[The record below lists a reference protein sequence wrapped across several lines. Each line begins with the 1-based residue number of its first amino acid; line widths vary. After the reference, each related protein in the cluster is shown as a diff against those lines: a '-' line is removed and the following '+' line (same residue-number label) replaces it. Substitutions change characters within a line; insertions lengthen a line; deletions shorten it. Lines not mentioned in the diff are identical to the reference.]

1 MEQTVEQ
8 KLKALYELQTIHTKI
23 DRIRQVRGELPM
35 EVADLEDDVA
45 GLETRIQKIKAE
57 LDDLEDDIVTRKN
70 LIKEA
75 QANSKKYEAQ
85 LNEVKNNR
93 EYEAISK
100 EVEIQG
106 LDIQVSEKKI
116 KEFGYEITTKTQIYE
131 KALADLEG
139 RRADLDAKKAELG
152 TITSETE
159 KEENE
164 LNSEAEK
171 ASKNIEE
178 RLLIAYNRLRGNA
191 KNGLAVVTIQ
201 RDSCSGCFNQ
211 IPPQR
216 QSDIRQRKKII
227 VCEHCGRILVDEQM
241 ALEAELPNCNTIYE

>member
-70 LIKEA
+70 LIKDA
-75 QANSKKYEAQ
+75 QANIKKYETQ

-100 EVEIQG
+100 EIEIQG

-116 KEFGYEITTKTQIYE
+116 REFGFEIASKTAIYE
-131 KALADLEG
+131 KAQADLDA
-139 RRADLDAKKAELG
+139 RKADLDAKKEELG
-152 TITSETE
+152 TITAETQ
-159 KEENE
+159 KDENE
-164 LNSEAEK
+164 LTGLAEK
-171 ASKNIEE
+171 ATANIEE
-178 RLLIAYNRLRGNA
+178 RLLIAYNRLRQNA
-191 KNGLAVVTIQ
+191 KNGLAVVTIS

-241 ALEAELPNCNTIYE
+241 ALEAEEA

>member
-1 MEQTVEQ
+1 MEQTVEE

-70 LIKEA
+70 LIKDA
-75 QANSKKYEAQ
+75 QANIKKYETQ

-93 EYEAISK
+93 EYDAISK
-100 EVEIQG
+100 EIEIQG

-116 KEFGYEITTKTQIYE
+116 REFGFEIATKTQIYE
-131 KALADLEG
+131 KALADLEA
-139 RRADLDAKKAELG
+139 RKSDLDAKKEELG
-152 TITSETE
+152 TITSETQ

-164 LNSEAEK
+164 LLTQAET
-171 ASKNIEE
+171 ATENIEE
-178 RLLIAYNRLRGNA
+178 RLLIAYNRLRKNA

-241 ALEAELPNCNTIYE
+241 AMEAEEA

>member
-8 KLKALYELQTIHTKI
+8 KLKALYELQTIHSKI
-23 DRIRQVRGELPM
+23 DKIRQVRGELPM

-45 GLETRIQKIKAE
+45 GLETRIQKIKSE

-70 LIKEA
+70 IIRDA
-75 QANSKKYEAQ
+75 QANIKKYETQ

-93 EYEAISK
+93 EYDAISK

-116 KEFGYEITTKTQIYE
+116 REFGFEITSKTQVYE
-131 KALADLEG
+131 KALGELESRKG
-139 RRADLDAKKAELG
+139 DLDVKKAELN
-152 TITSETE
+152 TITAETE
-159 KEENE
+159 KEESE
-164 LNSEAEK
+164 LTALADK
-171 ASKNIEE
+171 AIPNIDD
-178 RLLIAYNRLRGNA
+178 RLLFAYNRLRKNA

-227 VCEHCGRILVDEQM
+227 VCEHCGRILIDEQM
-241 ALEAELPNCNTIYE
+241 ALEAEEASA

>member
-23 DRIRQVRGELPM
+23 DKIRQVRGELPM

-75 QANSKKYEAQ
+75 QANTKKYETQ
-85 LNEVKNNR
+85 LGEVKNNR
-93 EYEAISK
+93 EYDAISK
-100 EVEIQG
+100 EIEIQG

-116 KEFGYEITTKTQIYE
+116 REFGFEIASKTQIYE
-131 KALADLEG
+131 KALADLEA
-139 RRADLDAKKAELG
+139 RKSDLDAKKDELG
-152 TITSETE
+152 TITAETQ
-159 KEENE
+159 KDENE
-164 LNSEAEK
+164 LSALADK
-171 ASKNIEE
+171 AIPNIEE
-178 RLLIAYNRLRGNA
+178 RLFIAYSRLRQNA

-241 ALEAELPNCNTIYE
+241 ALEAESV

>member
-8 KLKALYELQTIHTKI
+8 KLKSLYELQTIHTKI
-23 DRIRQVRGELPM
+23 DKIRQVRGELPM
-35 EVADLEDDVA
+35 EVSDLEDDVA
-45 GLETRIQKIKAE
+45 GLETRIQKIKGE

-70 LIKEA
+70 LIRDA
-75 QANSKKYEAQ
+75 QNNIKKYETQ

-93 EYEAISK
+93 EYDAISK
-100 EVEIQG
+100 EIEIQG

-116 KEFGYEITTKTQIYE
+116 REFGFEIVTKTQVYE
-131 KALADLEG
+131 KALADLEA
-139 RRADLDAKKAELG
+139 RKSDLDAKKAELG
-152 TITSETE
+152 TITAETQ

-164 LNSEAEK
+164 LTGLAEK
-171 ASKNIEE
+171 ATVNIEE
-178 RLLIAYNRLRGNA
+178 RLLIAYNRLRKNA

-241 ALEAELPNCNTIYE
+241 AMEAESAVA

>member
-23 DRIRQVRGELPM
+23 DKIRQIRGELPM

-45 GLETRIQKIKAE
+45 GLETRIQKIKSE

-70 LIKEA
+70 LIKDA
-75 QANSKKYEAQ
+75 LANTKKYETQ

-93 EYEAISK
+93 EYDAISK
-100 EVEIQG
+100 EIEIQG

-116 KEFGYEITTKTQIYE
+116 REYGFEITSKTQVYE
-131 KALADLEG
+131 KALADLEA
-139 RRADLDAKKAELG
+139 RKSDLDAKKDELG
-152 TITSETE
+152 TITAETE
-159 KEENE
+159 KDENE
-164 LNSEAEK
+164 LTALAEK
-171 ASKNIEE
+171 AIVTIDE
-178 RLLIAYNRLRGNA
+178 RLLVAYNRLRQNA

-216 QSDIRQRKKII
+216 QSDIRQRKKVI
-227 VCEHCGRILVDEQM
+227 VCEHCGRILIDEQM
-241 ALEAELPNCNTIYE
+241 ALEAETAIA

>member
-35 EVADLEDDVA
+35 EVADLEDEVA
-45 GLETRIQKIKAE
+45 GLETRIQKIKNE

-75 QANSKKYEAQ
+75 QNNIKKYEGQ

-93 EYEAISK
+93 EYDAISK

-116 KEFGYEITTKTQIYE
+116 REFGYEIATKTQIYE
-131 KALADLEG
+131 KAQAELDG
-139 RRADLDAKKAELG
+139 RKNDLDIKKEELN
-152 TITSETE
+152 TITSETQ
-159 KEENE
+159 KEEE
-164 LNSEAEK
+164 DLNTQ
-171 ASKNIEE
+171 ASQASSGIEE
-178 RLLIAYNRLRGNA
+178 RLLTAYNRLRNNA

-216 QSDIRQRKKII
+216 QADIRQRKKII

-241 ALEAELPNCNTIYE
+241 ALEEEQVS

>member
-8 KLKALYELQTIHTKI
+8 KLRALYELQTIHTKV
-23 DRIRQVRGELPM
+23 DKIRQVRGELPM

-45 GLETRIQKIKAE
+45 GLETRIQKIKND
-57 LDDLEDDIVTRKN
+57 LDDFEDEIVIRKN

-75 QANSKKYEAQ
+75 QANIKKYDTQ
-85 LNEVKNNR
+85 LSEVKNNR

-100 EVEIQG
+100 EIEIQG

-116 KEFGYEITTKTQIYE
+116 KEFGYEIATKTLVYE
-131 KALADLEG
+131 KALADLEA
-139 RRADLDAKKAELG
+139 RKSDLEAKKAELG

-159 KEENE
+159 KEESE
-164 LNSEAEK
+164 LNQQAEK
-171 ASKNIEE
+171 AMKHIEE
-178 RLLIAYNRLRGNA
+178 RLLIAYSRLRQNA

-241 ALEAELPNCNTIYE
+241 AMEPEAV

>member
-23 DRIRQVRGELPM
+23 DKIRQVRGELPM

-45 GLETRIQKIKAE
+45 GLETRIQIIKAE

-75 QANSKKYEAQ
+75 QANIKKYETQ

-116 KEFGYEITTKTQIYE
+116 REFGFEIASKTAIYE
-131 KALADLEG
+131 KALADLEA
-139 RRADLDAKKAELG
+139 RKSDLEAKKDELG
-152 TITSETE
+152 TITAETQ

-164 LNSEAEK
+164 LTALADK
-171 ASKNIEE
+171 ATVNIED
-178 RLLIAYNRLRGNA
+178 RLLIAYNRLRQNA

-241 ALEAELPNCNTIYE
+241 ALETEEV

>member
-8 KLKALYELQTIHTKI
+8 KLQALYELQSIHTQI
-23 DRIRQVRGELPM
+23 DKIRQIRGELPV

-57 LDDLEDDIVTRKN
+57 LDDLEDSIVTRKN
-70 LIKEA
+70 TIKEA
-75 QANSKKYEAQ
+75 TATIKKYEAQ

-100 EVEIQG
+100 EIEIQG

-116 KEFGYEITTKTQIYE
+116 KEFGFEITTKTEVYE
-131 KALADLEG
+131 KAVADLEG
-139 RRADLDAKKAELG
+139 RKKDLDLKKSELDVITAETQKEEEELNAKAIKAE
-152 TITSETE
+152 TKID
-159 KEENE
+159 
-164 LNSEAEK
+164 
-171 ASKNIEE
+171 E
-178 RLLIAYNRLRGNA
+178 RLLVAYHRLRGNA

-216 QSDIRQRKKII
+216 QLDIRQHKKII
-227 VCEHCGRILVDEQM
+227 VCEHCGRILVDE
-241 ALEAELPNCNTIYE
+241 AIAGVKEEA

>member
-8 KLKALYELQTIHTKI
+8 KLKALYDLQTIHTKI
-23 DRIRQVRGELPM
+23 DKIRQVRGELPM
-35 EVADLEDDVA
+35 EVADLEDDVE
-45 GLETRIQKIKAE
+45 GLETRIQKIKNE

-75 QANSKKYEAQ
+75 QANIKKYEAQ

-139 RRADLDAKKAELG
+139 RRADLEVKKAELG
-152 TITSETE
+152 TITAETE

-164 LNSEAEK
+164 LTAEAEK

-178 RLLIAYNRLRGNA
+178 RLLIAYNRLRDNA

-241 ALEAELPNCNTIYE
+241 ALEAETA

>member
-8 KLKALYELQTIHTKI
+8 KLKALYELQTIHTKV
-23 DRIRQVRGELPM
+23 DKIRQVRGELPM

-45 GLETRIQKIKAE
+45 GLETRIQKIKSE

-70 LIKEA
+70 LIKES
-75 QANSKKYEAQ
+75 QSNTKKYETQ

-93 EYEAISK
+93 EYDAISK
-100 EVEIQG
+100 EIEIQG

-116 KEFGYEITTKTQIYE
+116 REFGFEIVTKTQVYE
-131 KALADLEG
+131 KALADLEA
-139 RRADLDAKKAELG
+139 RKSDLDAKKSELG
-152 TITSETE
+152 TITAETE
-159 KEENE
+159 KEESE
-164 LNSEAEK
+164 LSAQAEK
-171 ASKNIEE
+171 AKAGIDE
-178 RLLIAYNRLRGNA
+178 RLLIAYTRLRGNA

-241 ALEAELPNCNTIYE
+241 ALEAETA

>member
-8 KLKALYELQTIHTKI
+8 KLKALYDLQTIHTKI

-45 GLETRIQKIKAE
+45 GLETRIQKIKNE

-70 LIKEA
+70 VIRDA
-75 QANSKKYEAQ
+75 QANIKKYEAQ
-85 LNEVKNNR
+85 LNDVKNNR
-93 EYEAISK
+93 EYDAISK

-116 KEFGYEITTKTQIYE
+116 REYGFEITSKTQIYD
-131 KALADLEG
+131 KALAELEG
-139 RRADLDAKKAELG
+139 RRADLEAKKAELNN
-152 TITSETE
+152 ITSETE
-159 KEENE
+159 KDEAE
-164 LNSEAEK
+164 LTSEAEAAK
-171 ASKNIEE
+171 QNIDE
-178 RLLIAYNRLRGNA
+178 RLLIAYTRLRGNA

-241 ALEAELPNCNTIYE
+241 ALEEEEHAQ

>member
-23 DRIRQVRGELPM
+23 DKIRQVRGELPM
-35 EVADLEDDVA
+35 EVADLEDDVE
-45 GLETRIQKIKAE
+45 GLETRIQKIKNE

-75 QANSKKYEAQ
+75 QANIKKYEAQ

-116 KEFGYEITTKTQIYE
+116 KEYGYEITTKTQIYE

-152 TITSETE
+152 TITAETE

-164 LNSEAEK
+164 LNAEAER

-241 ALEAELPNCNTIYE
+241 ALEVETA

>member
-23 DRIRQVRGELPM
+23 DKIRQVRGELPM

-45 GLETRIQKIKAE
+45 GLETRIQKIKGE

-75 QANSKKYEAQ
+75 QSNIKKYETQ

-93 EYEAISK
+93 EYDAISK
-100 EVEIQG
+100 EIEIQG

-116 KEFGYEITTKTQIYE
+116 REFGFEIVTKTQVYE
-131 KALADLEG
+131 KALADLEA
-139 RRADLDAKKAELG
+139 RKSDLDAKKAELG
-152 TITSETE
+152 TITAETE
-159 KEENE
+159 KDENE
-164 LNSEAEK
+164 LTAQAEK
-171 ASKNIEE
+171 AKAGIEE
-178 RLLIAYNRLRGNA
+178 RLMFAYNRLRGNA

-241 ALEAELPNCNTIYE
+241 PLEAEEV

>member
-1 MEQTVEQ
+1 
-8 KLKALYELQTIHTKI
+8 
-23 DRIRQVRGELPM
+23 M
-35 EVADLEDDVA
+35 EVADLEDDVE
-45 GLETRIQKIKAE
+45 GLETRIQKIKNE

-75 QANSKKYEAQ
+75 QSNIKKYEGQ

-159 KEENE
+159 KEEND

-171 ASKNIEE
+171 AQKNIEE

-241 ALEAELPNCNTIYE
+241 ALEAETA

>member
-8 KLKALYELQTIHTKI
+8 KLRALYELQSIHTQI
-23 DRIRQVRGELPM
+23 DKIRQIRGELPV

-57 LDDLEDDIVTRKN
+57 LDDLEDSIVTRKN
-70 LIKEA
+70 TIKEA
-75 QANSKKYEAQ
+75 TATIKKYEAQ

-100 EVEIQG
+100 EIEIQG

-116 KEFGYEITTKTQIYE
+116 KEFGFEITNKTEVYE
-131 KALADLEG
+131 KAVADLEG
-139 RRADLDAKKAELG
+139 RKKDLDQKKSELDVITAETQKEEEELNAKAIKAE
-152 TITSETE
+152 TKID
-159 KEENE
+159 
-164 LNSEAEK
+164 
-171 ASKNIEE
+171 E
-178 RLLIAYNRLRGNA
+178 RLLVAYHRLRGNA

-216 QSDIRQRKKII
+216 QLDIRQHKKII
-227 VCEHCGRILVDEQM
+227 VCEHCGRILVDE
-241 ALEAELPNCNTIYE
+241 AIAGVKAEA

>member
-23 DRIRQVRGELPM
+23 DKIRQVRGELPM
-35 EVADLEDDVA
+35 EVADLEDDVE
-45 GLETRIQKIKAE
+45 GLETRIQKIKSE

-75 QANSKKYEAQ
+75 QSNIKKYETQ

-100 EVEIQG
+100 EIEIQG

-116 KEFGYEITTKTQIYE
+116 KVYGYEITTKTGIYE

-164 LNSEAEK
+164 LNSEADK

-241 ALEAELPNCNTIYE
+241 ALEAETA

>member
-8 KLKALYELQTIHTKI
+8 KLKALYELQTIHTKF
-23 DRIRQVRGELPM
+23 DKIRQVRGELPM

-45 GLETRIQKIKAE
+45 GLETRIQKIKSE

-75 QANSKKYEAQ
+75 QSNTKKYETQ

-93 EYEAISK
+93 EYDAISK
-100 EVEIQG
+100 EIEIQG

-116 KEFGYEITTKTQIYE
+116 REFGFEIVTKTQVYE
-131 KALADLEG
+131 KALADLEA
-139 RRADLDAKKAELG
+139 RKSDLDAKKAELG
-152 TITSETE
+152 TITAETE
-159 KEENE
+159 KEESE
-164 LNSEAEK
+164 LSAQAEK
-171 ASKNIEE
+171 AKAGIDE
-178 RLLIAYNRLRGNA
+178 RLLIAYTRLRGNA

-241 ALEAELPNCNTIYE
+241 ALEAETV